1 MNNLLSDRIQE
12 IIDAGYTQAD
22 LYRAAGVTRGTP
34 KQWLTGMIQ
43 SMKLEYAIGI
53 QKATGFN
60 AVWITTGKGE
70 KRVDVNHPPEESEK
84 IVHIQRVNLKLSAG
98 ITGFSID
105 AEHEPAG
112 TYNIEKSWLDAR
124 GLFKENLIAIRVKG
138 DSMVPKL
145 HHGDTV
151 VINTADT
158 KPEDGI
164 VFAVNY
170 EGEAVVKRL
179 SRDAGEW
186 WLVSDNPDQAR
197 YHRKLCRAGDCII
210 IGRVVRKESDV
221 I

>member
-12 IIDAGYTQAD
+12 IIDAGFTQAD
-22 LYRAAGVTRGTP
+22 LYRAAGVTKGAV
-34 KQWLTGMIQ
+34 KQWLTGGIQ
-43 SMKLEYAIGI
+43 SIKLEYAIGI
-53 QKATGFN
+53 QRLTGFN
-60 AVWITTGKGE
+60 SVWITTGKGD
-70 KRVDVNHPPEESEK
+70 KRINVNHPIEESEK
-84 IVHIQRVNLKLSAG
+84 IIKIQRVNLKLSAG
-98 ITGFSID
+98 ITGFAID

-124 GLFKENLIAIRVKG
+124 GLSKENLIAIRVKG

-151 VINTADT
+151 VIDTADT
-158 KPEDGI
+158 KPEDGT

-186 WLVSDNPDQAR
+186 WLVSDNPDQQK
-197 YHRKLCRAGDCII
+197 YHRKVCRGNECII